1 MSKGINH
8 LHIFIMLAFVLL
20 STFGASAQ
28 VDDIVRRGDSL
39 YRAYDFDNALVTFN
53 QALEMVRSS
62 SAVNQSVLNSVSER
76 VQLAENGVSMSQ
88 FVRAPK
94 VLGRKKFSKED
105 YFLYFSL
112 EDNSWRRLPTILD
125 ADDGDEFVRA
135 LYAPDWDDV
144 LYFSTD
150 DGTGTRSIY
159 MTENQEGIWSVP
171 RKVDAVSSAGS
182 NEIYPMV
189 SPDGRTLYFSSDA
202 PGGLGGYDL
211 YFSRW
216 DDLQETWSMP
226 QNMGIPFSSPDD
238 DFLFIDSQDEK
249 YSMFASTRDCP
260 EDSVWVYALEYD
272 RDPSFYTLEDPVELH
287 ALSRLLSKREATA
300 VEEDPGKQDEQLTT
314 YMAQM
319 DAVRILKDSVDVAI
333 GQAEDLRTEMAFSN
347 DDSKR
352 NELSVL
358 VIEKEKLIIRLQE
371 ELESAQEE
379 LQKIEFE
386 FLRKGVLDNQTPGN
400 KPDEEEGTFAQ
411 YEFVRRAF
419 GAPLE
424 LEMAVPD
431 EKFDYSFR
439 ILKEAAFAEDQ
450 TLPDGII
457 YQIQLFG
464 GGRKAMLSELKGLS
478 PVYEH
483 RLPNGQYVYRVGCF
497 ATYEEANEQIPT
509 VLALGF
515 QRAHLCAF
523 ENGVDISVTKAK
535 TLQDRLKDGFCL
547 FEILIAPD
555 SGLLDAITLDMIR
568 EVAVGKEIIEMN
580 DGDGI
585 NVYKVGPFNSEKETE
600 AIVALIRQI
609 VSGKVIS
616 ESIN

>member
-272 RDPSFYTLEDPVELH
+272 RDPSFYTLEDPVE
-287 ALSRLLSKREATA
+287 
-300 VEEDPGKQDEQLTT
+300 
-314 YMAQM
+314 
-319 DAVRILKDSVDVAI
+319 
-333 GQAEDLRTEMAFSN
+333 
-347 DDSKR
+347 
-352 NELSVL
+352 
-358 VIEKEKLIIRLQE
+358 
-371 ELESAQEE
+371 
-379 LQKIEFE
+379 
-386 FLRKGVLDNQTPGN
+386 
-400 KPDEEEGTFAQ
+400 
-411 YEFVRRAF
+411 
-419 GAPLE
+419 
-424 LEMAVPD
+424 
-431 EKFDYSFR
+431 
-439 ILKEAAFAEDQ
+439 
-450 TLPDGII
+450 
-457 YQIQLFG
+457 
-464 GGRKAMLSELKGLS
+464 
-478 PVYEH
+478 
-483 RLPNGQYVYRVGCF
+483 
-497 ATYEEANEQIPT
+497 
-509 VLALGF
+509 
-515 QRAHLCAF
+515 
-523 ENGVDISVTKAK
+523 
-535 TLQDRLKDGFCL
+535 
-547 FEILIAPD
+547 
-555 SGLLDAITLDMIR
+555 
-568 EVAVGKEIIEMN
+568 
-580 DGDGI
+580 
-585 NVYKVGPFNSEKETE
+585 
-600 AIVALIRQI
+600 
-609 VSGKVIS
+609 
-616 ESIN
+616 